1 MNNTASETL
10 KRLASGG
17 LYSQAGNFLSFV
29 NTGVDV
35 RTGQF
40 TLAAKLPALQANALA
55 GPFISPALHFSP
67 LASHTNHGFGL
78 GWQLGCSMLDLNN
91 NQLYLITGEQF
102 SLDRRNSD
110 FSPDGLMVFHDQKL
124 RSFVVRQIGVSGRV
138 FRVEHKNG
146 DTEWLEVQERSG
158 LAMVVEMRSPQGR
171 QAFFEWLPAGG
182 NQFRL
187 SSIWDERGPLHP
199 LLRVVVDREGA
210 VFVMHPG
217 TSSESRITL
226 QVLNGQLTHLILP
239 DGDSRWTFRY
249 QAERDSG
256 LLFPNEVFGP
266 LGSEDRVQYATGKQG
281 HLLPPGAPLAT
292 LPRITSLRHVPGA
305 GQPEIFRSYTYIGSA
320 NFLGGDLP
328 VPGGW
333 QDGTDNLYRRE
344 RYSYSAIETVLSGKG
359 EILATAE
366 RTWNRFHLQTKEV
379 TTRFSTRMENGIA
392 VVQSRV
398 TIKETI
404 YGDDPDVGWS
414 SQPAWCQLPVATITR
429 FDDGE
434 QPPREFREE
443 TDYDDYGNVL
453 EKRYADG
460 RVERSVYY
468 PLGGGDGCPDDGSP
482 FVRWL
487 KSHTLVPTTPAG
499 GAPTVETRRVYERL
513 PKRKADDVQ
522 VLVSVKET
530 ALSVG
535 GPSTEVIGAT
545 TQSWDADINSAFFGQ
560 PLQSINT
567 LNGFD
572 ITADFQHAIEAEGIR
587 ETVTHTGHDG
597 LSTRTQT
604 LRNALSG
611 LTLSECNANGL
622 ETVYTYD
629 TLGRILTREASV
641 GTPYAVT
648 QSYSYIL
655 CDSKHQRA
663 VVVEETDITGQK
675 LRRYLDGDGRPVREE
690 RQDAD
695 ITGQAFREMW
705 SGTYDHDGKLAEET
719 VQDWLPGKPE
729 PIRLTATRELGPW
742 GELRVQRQPD
752 GTSSHNDYDPIQLT
766 SRHWKQSRTGE
777 LSAETQVLYNV
788 AGKIEKVI
796 LLTPRTADGKPG
808 AVVREE
814 RWTFDGL
821 NNPVTHTVV
830 ADGLTTRTCT
840 ERDVFGRTIAFM
852 REDNSVV
859 SWSYAPYSDG
869 DLPVKVA
876 LTPAGGKEQVLA
888 ELTYDGLGR
897 AVTQQTGGLTEKL
910 NYLRGQLA
918 PESFT
923 FADGR
928 TTRMTYERS
937 LNEAL
942 LSSIPQN
949 ETGNTYRYS
958 APNGYLTQ
966 ISGELGQINN
976 EYSAA
981 GRLVK
986 EHWKLGN
993 DTYTGTS
1000 SATLLNRP
1008 LSFTD
1013 VGGTQHQVEYDS
1025 LGRVARQVSG
1035 TITVEAAYDVFG
1047 RVGQITTT
1055 DTAKGSSLKQ
1065 TLTYDSFDRE
1075 LSRTWE
1081 NPGNGPGQDTLQ
1093 TLAFNG
1099 RDKVTLRRWE
1109 LSSHLQSEERYT
1121 YDVRGRLI
1129 QTDVIG
1135 PKTPQD
1141 GLFGKRIRQQKFAL
1155 NTLDGY
1161 EEVETQF
1168 VDATFDI
1175 ATFIYDDVAPDRPV
1189 AINHQGVQHIDI
1201 ELKWDAAG
1209 RLLEERRNNALY
1221 RAFEWSAEGLLRR
1234 VSGKGANSA
1243 YRYDPAGRVGEQQTA
1258 AGTSRRFYVGSQVI
1272 NELGVDGALLT
1283 LVRNTSGVF
1292 AQSRLSQ
1299 SIRSVLLT
1307 GSDGQGS
1314 VRVEFDGETRLVSYA
1329 AHGSDD
1335 GTALSRVG
1343 YAGELRDVE
1352 NDLYMPGSYRPYDS
1366 VLMLFLAPDSASP
1379 LGAGGLNRYAYCGAD
1394 PVNRVD
1400 PDGHS
1405 IWGWIGAGLSLVF
1418 GAIAIA
1424 ASAGALTPVVAP
1436 LVTSVMSGTIT
1447 SATLSAVTAMAT
1459 VSFISTATIATLT
1472 AVSMSTGLAATI
1484 LEATNNKQ
1492 AAGVLGWVSA
1502 GTGAAASVTAV
1513 ASSAARAVEKV
1524 GKFVGRWQFKLQHAG
1539 GPVARRLANSA
1550 MAFTE
1555 GNDWSIGVAEQYL
1568 GTRFLV
1574 STIGTAQGSLASV
1587 FTGTPVT
1594 ASQVA
1599 GEIAPFLHNNP
1610 PTRPVVLVASYAA
1623 DSTAAQEFANAIR
1636 APVLATHGEVTFDL
1650 TNPHLNEAAS
1660 GRLMNIPIQP
1670 RARFESRVRALF
1682 GERSTNTY
1690 KPAKMKL
1697 FKPQSLPRYD
1707 DSRYM
1712 PPPPPYEAPPP
1723 PYRP

>member
-443 TDYDDYGNVL
+443 TDYDDFGNVL
-453 EKRYADG
+453 QKRNVDG
-460 RVERSVYY
+460 SVQAMVYY

-487 KSHTLVPTTPAG
+487 KSQTLVPATPAG

-530 ALSVG
+530 GLSVG
-535 GPSTEVIGAT
+535 GPSTEVIGTT
-545 TQSWDADINSAFFGQ
+545 TQSWDTDINSAFFGQ

-572 ITADFQHAIEAEGIR
+572 ITTDFQHIIEAEGIR
-587 ETVTHTGHDG
+587 EIVTHTGHDG
-597 LSTRTQT
+597 LSTRTQS

-641 GTPYAVT
+641 GTPYAVN
-648 QSYSYIL
+648 QSYSYTL
-655 CDSKHQRA
+655 ADSKHQRA

-675 LRRYLDGDGRPVREE
+675 LRRFLDGDGRIVREE
-690 RQDAD
+690 RKDAD
-695 ITGQAFREMW
+695 ITGTEFREMW
-705 SGTYDHDGKLAEET
+705 SGVYDHDGQLAEET
-719 VQDWLPGKPE
+719 VNDWLPGNPS
-729 PIRLTATRELGPW
+729 PICLITSRELGPW
-742 GELRVQRQPD
+742 GEVRVQHQPD
-752 GTSSHNDYDPIQLT
+752 GSSNHTDYDPVKLI
-766 SRHWKQSRTGE
+766 SRQWTQSRTGE
-777 LSAETQVLYNV
+777 LSAETELLHNK
-788 AGKIEKVI
+788 AGEVEKVT
-796 LLTPRTADGKPG
+796 LRAPRTADGRPG
-808 AVVREE
+808 AVLRVES
-814 RWTFDGL
+814 WTFDGL
-821 NNPVTHTVV
+821 NRPITHTVV
-830 ADGLTTRTCT
+830 ADGLATHTQT
-840 ERDVFGRTIAFM
+840 ERDLFGRTTAVT
-852 REDNSVV
+852 REDHSVV
-859 SWSYAPYSDG
+859 RWSYAAHSDG
-869 DLPVKVA
+869 EDPVKVT
-876 LTPAGGKEQVLA
+876 LTAFGGAEQVLA
-888 ELTYDGLGR
+888 EATYDGLGR
-897 AVTQQTGGLTEKL
+897 PVTQESG
-910 NYLRGQLA
+910 GQLERLSYLKGQL
-918 PESFT
+918 PPTSFT
-923 FADGR
+923 DANGR
-928 TTRMTYERS
+928 LTNTKYVAE
-937 LNEAL
+937 LDDAL
-942 LSSIPQN
+942 LSVEPDG
-949 ETGNTYRYS
+949 EAGNTYTYS
-958 APNGYLTQ
+958 MPNGFLTE
-966 ISGELGQINN
+966 ISGELGRLVR

-981 GRLVK
+981 GRLLK
-986 EHWKLGN
+986 EEWKLDN
-993 DTYTGTS
+993 DTYTSMS
-1000 SATLLNRP
+1000 SESLLGRL

-1013 VGGTQHQVEYDS
+1013 VGGTQHQVDYDN
-1025 LGRVARQVSG
+1025 LGRVATQVSG
-1035 TITVEAAYDVFG
+1035 AITVKPTYDAFG
-1047 RVGQITTT
+1047 RVERTTTT
-1055 DTAKGSSLKQ
+1055 DTAKGSSLIQ
-1065 TLTYDSFDRE
+1065 TLAYDAFGRE

-1081 NPGNGPGQDTLQ
+1081 TAGNGPRQRIVQ

-1099 RDKVTLRRWE
+1099 RDKVIGRRWE
-1109 LSSHLQSEERYT
+1109 MDNSLHSQEDYL
-1121 YDVRGRLI
+1121 YDIRGRLLEAEARGPGAPKDGRTGKPI
-1129 QTDVIG
+1129 SKQTF
-1135 PKTPQD
+1135 T
-1141 GLFGKRIRQQKFAL
+1141 L
-1155 NTLDGY
+1155 NALDGY
-1161 EEVETQF
+1161 EKVETVF
-1168 VDATFDI
+1168 SDATRNTMSFSYN
-1175 ATFIYDDVAPDRPV
+1175 ATAPDRPLK
-1189 AINHQGVQHIDI
+1189 ICHRGVQDVDID
-1201 ELKWDAAG
+1201 LVWDAAG
-1209 RLLEERRNNALY
+1209 RLLEERRDDVVY
-1221 RAFEWSAEGLLRR
+1221 RQFTWSTDGLLRNIT
-1234 VSGKGANSA
+1234 GKGVNND
-1243 YRYDPAGRVGEQQTA
+1243 YRYDPAGRVGEYETA
-1258 AGTSRRFYVGSQVI
+1258 SGTTRRFYAGDQVI
-1272 NELGVDGALLT
+1272 NERSADGSLLT
-1283 LVRNTSGVF
+1283 LVRSADGVF
-1292 AQSRLSQ
+1292 AESLLTQ
-1299 SIRSVLLT
+1299 SIRSVRLT
-1307 GSDGQGS
+1307 GSDGQGT
-1314 VRVEFDGETRLVSYA
+1314 VRVESDHEARLVSYT

-1335 GTALSRVG
+1335 GTAESRSG
-1343 YAGELRDVE
+1343 YAGELRDME
-1352 NDLYMPGSYRPYDS
+1352 NDLYLPGSYRPYDPI
-1366 VLMLFLAPDSASP
+1366 LMMFLAPDNASP
-1379 LGAGGLNRYAYCGAD
+1379 LGAGGLNRYAYCGGD

-1405 IWGWIGAGLSLVF
+1405 FWSWVAAGVSLVF
-1418 GAIAIA
+1418 GALAIA

-1436 LVTSVMSGTIT
+1436 LVGAMVTSSMTSVTLAAVT
-1447 SATLSAVTAMAT
+1447 VSATASILSSAA
-1459 VSFISTATIATLT
+1459 IALT
-1472 AVSMSTGLAATI
+1472 AVSLAAGLAVPV
-1484 LEATNNKQ
+1484 LEATNNQQ
-1492 AAGVLGWVSA
+1492 AAQIVGFISMGAGVAMAVSSFA
-1502 GTGAAASVTAV
+1502 PLASKTAAKVEKLIGRWTHKLQMRPGGGTHVRAAELMAPGAYLDNGVRVLQESPAGGSEPYISFFDNLHGTGQLVYSTHGLPDGTLAAYGVPDNAHY
-1513 ASSAARAVEKV
+1513 AAD
-1524 GKFVGRWQFKLQHAG
+1524 L
-1539 GPVARRLANSA
+1539 VARTDIKHLLRAYPKDKPL
-1550 MAFTE
+1550 
-1555 GNDWSIGVAEQYL
+1555 I
-1568 GTRFLV
+1568 
-1574 STIGTAQGSLASV
+1574 
-1587 FTGTPVT
+1587 
-1594 ASQVA
+1594 
-1599 GEIAPFLHNNP
+1599 
-1610 PTRPVVLVASYAA
+1610 LVACYAA
-1623 DSTAAQEFANAIR
+1623 DSGAAQEVAD
-1636 APVLATHGEVTFDL
+1636 VL
-1650 TNPHLNEAAS
+1650 
-1660 GRLMNIPIQP
+1660 GRP
-1670 RARFESRVRALF
+1670 VRAARGIQAF
-1682 GERSTNTY
+1682 NMSEPTIARPMSRSNANFIGVPKTGLY
-1690 KPAKMKL
+1690 GAFLRRVGLGGSVEAMKKAKL
-1697 FKPQSLPRYD
+1697 ETFYPQS
-1707 DSRYM
+1707 
-1712 PPPPPYEAPPP
+1712 
-1723 PYRP
+1723 RPAF